1 MKTSSPSFPSNTAC
15 RSYRTVFSTQNQTG
29 FFITEEHNTLNTS
42 QHLQLEIT
50 FSSLLPS
57 VFHYSMLYYFPM
69 LSAARDPLLV
79 NKDV

>member
-15 RSYRTVFSTQNQTG
+15 RSYRTAFSTQNQTG

-42 QHLQLEIT
+42 QHLQLEIS
-50 FSSLLPS
+50 FFALLPS

-69 LSAARDPLLV
+69 LSAARDPHFV
-79 NKDV
+79 GE